1 MSERVIWQGILNRHS
16 VKVGAVE
23 MTSRALPGSPFE
35 QAREEKYFLE
45 VNGEDYH
52 TPLAFS
58 ELEIDSDKAALE
70 AARAY
75 VTALE

>member
-52 TPLAFS
+52 PAG
-58 ELEIDSDKAALE
+58 IQ
-70 AARAY
+70 
-75 VTALE
+75 